1 MSGEQ
6 SPDIN
11 MPLFAWGFKR
21 FAAVADRRGQAEH
34 RRELL
39 APLSGR
45 VIELGAGSGRNFP
58 HYPSAVDEVVAVE
71 PEPRLRRE
79 AERVAAPVPI
89 RVLPGVADALPAEE
103 ASFDAA
109 VASLVLCSVPDPDR
123 ALAELRRVLR
133 SGGRLLVTTP
143 CHGRVRDVAIALAR
157 FEAHFDPLGQHLR
170 FYTRRSLRATLA
182 AFAFDDVRLWTFGG
196 PPLLRRAL
204 VARALRGSLLRAPG

>member
-34 RRELL
+34 RRKLL

-79 AERVAAPVPI
+79 AERVAAAAPVPI
-89 RVLPGVADALPAEE
+89 RVLPGVADALPADD
-103 ASFDAA
+103 ASVDAA
-109 VASLVLCSVPDPDR
+109 VASLVLCSMPDPDR

-133 SGGRLLVTTP
+133 PGGELHFYEHVRAEPGPLRTLQRVADLVWP
-143 CHGRVRDVAIALAR
+143 HIGGGCHASR
-157 FEAHFDPLGQHLR
+157 E
-170 FYTRRSLRATLA
+170 TLA
-182 AFAFDDVRLWTFGG
+182 AITRAGFAVERVRRFAFRPTAIAVFVEPHVLGMA
-196 PPLLRRAL
+196 RR
-204 VARALRGSLLRAPG
+204 P